1 MRDLLLHQ
9 DLLEAIRARVPQ
21 KANLTNVLVDILSID
36 KMAVYRRLRGEV
48 SFTFSEVI
56 LIARKLGISLDEFA
70 QVDSLRSKPFQL
82 KMTEHVNPQEIDYEM
97 MQGFVDFLDAI
108 KHVPDSEMAGS
119 TNMIPS
125 FFYYKYTHLT
135 RFYLFKWVYQY
146 GLSEIPVYY
155 KDVHIPPRL
164 RKLQQ
169 DTISY
174 YRHFKMTKIIFD
186 NLVFY
191 YLVNDLKY
199 FTNVHLIEPEELEM
213 IKEELLCLLEDLER
227 LSITAYYKENGN
239 RIHFYISNI
248 NFDTNYSYMASNQVY
263 LTMIGAF
270 ILNNVVS
277 NDKMTF
283 DRVKIWI
290 HSLKRQSTLISESG
304 EKQRILFFNKQRDII
319 TSL

>member
-9 DLLEAIRARVPQ
+9 DLLKAIRARVPQ

-36 KMAVYRRLRGEV
+36 KMAVHRRLRGEV
-48 SFTFSEVI
+48 SFTFSEII

-97 MQGFVDFLDAI
+97 MDGYIDFLDAM
-108 KHVPDSEMAGS
+108 KTAPDAEMAGS
-119 TNMIPS
+119 TNIIPS

-146 GLSEIPVYY
+146 GLSELPIYY
-155 KDVHIPPRL
+155 KDIQIPERL

-169 DTISY
+169 DTITC
-174 YRHFKMTKIIFD
+174 YRNFKMTNIIFD
-186 NLVFY
+186 HLIFY

-199 FTNVHLIEPEELEM
+199 FTNVHLIEPAELEI
-213 IKEELLCLLEDLER
+213 IKEELFCLLEDLER
-227 LSITAYYKENGN
+227 LSITAHYKENGH

-248 NFDTNYSYMASNQVY
+248 NFDTNYSYMTRNQVY
-263 LTMIGAF
+263 LTLISAF
-270 ILNNVVS
+270 VLNSVVS

-290 HSLKRQSTLISESG
+290 QSLKRQSTLISESG
-304 EKQRILFFNKQRDII
+304 EKQRILFFNKQRDVIG
-319 TSL
+319 SL